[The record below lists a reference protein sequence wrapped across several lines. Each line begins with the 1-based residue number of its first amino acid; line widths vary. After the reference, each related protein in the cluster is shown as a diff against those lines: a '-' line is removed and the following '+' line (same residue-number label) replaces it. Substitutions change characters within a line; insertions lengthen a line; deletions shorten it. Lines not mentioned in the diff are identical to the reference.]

1 MDFMVGIARRW
12 IIDQLMF
19 GGFESYRDVC
29 RKAVWVS
36 LKLSALAYG
45 INLCA
50 HFVLHGFDLLPYGL
64 GPALIIATVLTPPIT
79 FILAIATYI
88 SVGFAIHDL
97 GVSRAEL
104 ERLSRTDTLSGL
116 LNRRAFLDQFE
127 RCEGEKAM
135 LVFDIDRFKAV
146 NDSHGHLVG
155 DEVIVK
161 VARMLTTV
169 FGERCVCARIGG
181 EEFAVFSRDMA
192 FAEFAVL
199 GESARRSV
207 AAMPVSAEDET
218 FSVTVSG
225 GLTSALPGQDF
236 GEVFSRADKSLYL
249 AKTSGRN
256 RIVLYSGTEAG
267 KAIRQT
273 GETGTH
279 KSAVACG

>member
-1 MDFMVGIARRW
+1 MVGFARRW

-19 GGFESYRDVC
+19 AGFESYNDVC

-36 LKLSALAYG
+36 LKLATLAYG

-50 HFVLHGFDLLPYGL
+50 HFLLYGFDLLPYGL

-79 FILAIATYI
+79 FILAIAAYI
-88 SVGFAIHDL
+88 SVGCAIHDL

-116 LNRRAFLDQFE
+116 PNRRAFLDQFQ
-127 RCEGEKAM
+127 RCAGEKAM
-135 LVFDIDRFKAV
+135 LVFDIDRFKAI

-169 FGERCVCARIGG
+169 FGDRCVCARIGG

-207 AAMPVSAEDET
+207 AAMQINAGDLC

-225 GLTSALPGQDF
+225 GLTRALPGQDF

-256 RIVLYSGTEAG
+256 RIVIYSGTEPGTAPHSSG
-267 KAIRQT
+267 AS
-273 GETGTH
+273 ETPS
-279 KSAVACG
+279 SAVA